1 MTVKEFTEELS
12 KLNENYDLKKE
23 VIDKS
28 FEWLEDNYLED
39 KYWSYGEF
47 DLYTYLFDFRRF
59 MEDEL

>member
-1 MTVKEFTEELS
+1 MAPKIEEGLTI
-12 KLNENYDLKKE
+12 DLKKE

-47 DLYTYLFDFRRF
+47 DLYKYLSDYRKF

>member
-1 MTVKEFTEELS
+1 MIPKIEEGLTI
-12 KLNENYDLKKE
+12 DLKKE

-47 DLYTYLFDFRRF
+47 DLYTYLFDYRKF

>member
-1 MTVKEFTEELS
+1 MAPKIEEGLTI
-12 KLNENYDLKKE
+12 DLKKE